1 MDETLFTAFSAGASG
16 RSFARLRLARASDE
30 DEEDALAAG
39 ATHGPWL
46 RRFVQ
51 TNSQRRPV
59 PPPTSRSQLMF
70 GGRCSV
76 CRLAFGDLQGIRL
89 PHGMQQASPD
99 LRYQLRLT
107 FFDLVFRKFF
117 GCTWM
122 SQPRAAAT
130 DGSSP
135 GKSHSVSFNVPVYFN
150 TSLCHPAI
158 VLVLEVVCLSPQ
170 QRSDRANPNV
180 SCGWGIL
187 RIFTGEQDPRGG
199 KTHASS
205 AAKQPKR
212 LTLYHGTPRA
222 LLVPD
227 FADPIESNKLVLP
240 IAGAHLV
247 YTLQPHEPLAKA
259 LHLLPENCP
268 LPGSAIVPGLASAPA
283 NSGDALL
290 KPRLLKSSPCFL
302 DHITVTLPPSL
313 ERFEETLLSLLNQD
327 RLNADDRMPDGH
339 TVTVQERRLH
349 IGVHNGWTFVQDPQV
364 AVLVP
369 EWDPGKGGAGGVHKR
384 SASLTRTGIAG
395 ASGLTLR
402 SQVRLPEMVNTPGF
416 AIVFRLEYVL
426 SAPFNYA
433 DGKTTSS
440 TASVR
445 SSVFMRTVRWSAW
458 EPSAEAVD
466 PSGGR
471 SDPTFGRGRDVT
483 VALLGGPRD
492 NPAHVLVYADSA
504 EGGCGSIRFRFG
516 WTEEEARQ
524 LQAQRASHG
533 PPTVTPHG
541 HAESRHAVN
550 PVSTPDH
557 AGSVVRRTIVDADE
571 ASPEQLH
578 GRTVTPVD
586 ALILAPGSG
595 LPTSFS
601 STLSRAAFARLHT
614 AASLLEI
621 RDIHGRLADMVDPD
635 DPVAFDLMREEADPL
650 KGNEIVL
657 QFVAFS
663 RASGGGGGRRDGSVT
678 RALTSVYFTLRFYR
692 FAPAATRAL
701 ALSEVPAHARS
712 DEPTLL
718 LPLGP
723 DGVPLKGSP
732 GLHLKYLVDPG
743 IMKAGELR
751 YFYDYLAMHRLHI
764 DVWDAR
770 SLLPIGTCS
779 VPLKHLLRCGRGAV
793 QAWHHADVVTTDYEQ
808 LHPSGPQ
815 ALSTA
820 AVVVGQLHLRLG
832 NIGRVADLK
841 RRRRRMGV
849 DAMPSAEKSASF
861 TSGGAL
867 QRPTSDLGFSH
878 RVATVPRLADTYP
891 ELATM
896 LLSRAPS
903 PLLLA
908 EGTVV
913 DPARARK
920 LQRLEAVR
928 RAEGGLASGASAF
941 GVLSQREERARR
953 LRDLR
958 VVEAYRERL
967 RPESIANALVR
978 ALTTRHAL
986 HAAPGTAEFFEFPLR
1001 NPHSTPQTVGVQSTD
1016 PELRVIVDVEE
1027 WRHFKRLTRKTT
1039 PLEEGLFDVA
1049 GGDEL
1054 SPQLFLRPRE
1064 TVLVPFKYQSF
1075 EAERGGDAPQGPE
1088 DPSRPWVA
1096 AMTSQQQASARRGK
1110 EIKVD
1115 VEPQPPLVN
1124 EMFRF
1129 CQPELTIL
1137 KKTIRLP
1144 AWHSFSGR
1152 AEGRAEQQL
1161 HVRCSDA
1168 NILCNT
1174 SNSGASEPC
1183 DISVK
1188 VSGSPSPHVT
1198 TFFIMIY
1205 TDPYHAVPVQLW
1217 RMLVHWVQRVDVSC
1231 QLGQSARTSLPLRG
1245 TRALR
1250 RVQCHVAQPDAVV
1263 EVSPRDEFTLQP
1275 DSVHEVSLRVRP
1287 LSAGT
1292 RSHLLSAVDTES
1304 LAMLNCWLV
1313 CVSCSPPVISREFEF
1328 RLPADG
1334 VKGSSKR
1341 IKYTNPYGEARKLE
1355 LQASRPDL
1363 VVFKEDIFEVAAR
1376 GEYSIGLRFVL
1387 GAARGTESIL
1397 IFINNAEGDNE
1408 ETLCVRVTYD

>member
-433 DGKTTSS
+433 DGK
-440 TASVR
+440 
-445 SSVFMRTVRWSAW
+445 
-458 EPSAEAVD
+458 
-466 PSGGR
+466 
-471 SDPTFGRGRDVT
+471 
-483 VALLGGPRD
+483 
-492 NPAHVLVYADSA
+492 
-504 EGGCGSIRFRFG
+504 GGCGSIRFRFG

-1110 EIKVD
+1110 EIKVFFRTPDDLPIAILQVD